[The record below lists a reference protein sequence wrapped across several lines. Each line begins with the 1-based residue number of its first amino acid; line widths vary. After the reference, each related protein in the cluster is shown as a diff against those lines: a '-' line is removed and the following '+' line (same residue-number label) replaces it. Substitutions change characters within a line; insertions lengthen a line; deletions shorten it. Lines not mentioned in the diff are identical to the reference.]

1 MNLKEKIRVIPDF
14 PKEGIRFKDIT
25 TLLKE
30 GPALREAIHGLAGL
44 MAGMQPEIL
53 VGPEARGFVIGAPLA
68 YHLGKGFVP
77 IRKKGKLPG
86 ETITGKYKLEYGT
99 DMLEIHKDALEPGQR
114 VVITDDLLATGGTIK
129 TCIDLVE
136 QTGARVA
143 GIVFLI
149 ELTYLPGR
157 EALKDYQVQ
166 SLIKF

>member
-1 MNLKEKIRVIPDF
+1 
-14 PKEGIRFKDIT
+14 
-25 TLLKE
+25 
-30 GPALREAIHGLAGL
+30 
-44 MAGMQPEIL
+44 
-53 VGPEARGFVIGAPLA
+53 
-68 YHLGKGFVP
+68 
-77 IRKKGKLPG
+77 
-86 ETITGKYKLEYGT
+86 
-99 DMLEIHKDALEPGQR
+99 MLINHNDALEPGQR